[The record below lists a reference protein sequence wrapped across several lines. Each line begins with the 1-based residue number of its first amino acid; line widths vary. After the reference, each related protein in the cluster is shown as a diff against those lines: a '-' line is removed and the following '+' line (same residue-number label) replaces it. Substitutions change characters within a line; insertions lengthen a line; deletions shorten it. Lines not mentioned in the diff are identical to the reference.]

1 VNDGVPESW
10 ASLSEISMLGG
21 CLLLAFLVAGAI
33 SALVLLARMRS
44 DGLLPDDESLP
55 ARALLERL
63 RSVLLALSIAFLLSS
78 CAVVVA
84 FSNWAG
90 VLLRDHGW
98 PAAMAGWFLLALVLL
113 FGSVLAKALA
123 LSKPVG
129 FARGA
134 QPLVWI
140 IHILIWPLSKLLE
153 RSVAHLTPTLWAL
166 ELSPPFSGQE
176 IRGILADD
184 DATSLMEDDELDWAR
199 SIFELGDT
207 EIREIMLPRIDVVG
221 LEVDTPLDE
230 AVRLA
235 AEARYTRLPV
245 WEGSQ
250 DRILGLLHAKDLLA
264 STVRGGGASVR
275 SLLRKVHFLPESK
288 KIDEA
293 LREFRDGRVHLAVV
307 VDEYGGTAGI
317 VTLEDILEEIV
328 GEIRD
333 EFDQERELVHIV
345 DSHRAII
352 DPRID
357 LDDLNELLALDLP
370 TDEVDT
376 LGGLLYQLCGR
387 VPERGDDVAHGELSF
402 TVDRVERQRIR
413 QVTLVAPQP
422 LPNAPA
428 ANLPEGTT
436 G

>member
-1 VNDGVPESW
+1 VNDGVPESL
-10 ASLSEISMLGG
+10 AGLGEFSLLGG
-21 CLLLAFLVAGAI
+21 FLLLSFLAAGAI
-33 SALVLLARMRS
+33 SSLVLLARMRR
-44 DGLLPDDESLP
+44 DGLLPNDASLP
-55 ARALLERL
+55 ARSLLERL
-63 RSVLLALSIAFLLSS
+63 RNVLLALSIAFLLSS
-78 CAVVVA
+78 CAVVVL
-84 FSNWAG
+84 FAG
-90 VLLRDHGW
+90 PIGTIQRDHGRLVAVAAW
-98 PAAMAGWFLLALVLL
+98 PLLVLALL

-129 FARGA
+129 YARA
-134 QPLVWI
+134 AAPLVWL
-140 IHILIWPLSKLLE
+140 IHLLLWPLTKLLE
-153 RSVAHLTPTLWAL
+153 RSVARLTPTLWAL

-176 IRGILADD
+176 IRGILADE
-184 DATSLMEDDELDWAR
+184 DAAALMEDDELDWAR

-207 EIREIMLPRIDVVG
+207 EIREIMLPRIDMVG
-221 LEVDTPLDE
+221 LDVDTDLNE
-230 AVRLA
+230 AVRIA

-264 STVRGGGASVR
+264 AAVRGSGVSVR

-333 EFDQERELVHIV
+333 EFDQERELVHYV

-357 LDDLNELLALDLP
+357 LDDLNALLGLNLP

-387 VPERGDDVAHGELSF
+387 VPERGDDVTYGDLNF

-413 QVTLVAPQP
+413 QVTLTAPQA
-422 LPNAPA
+422 LASAPGA
-428 ANLPEGTT
+428 KLQEGTS